1 MQNKPLNIEPFQL
14 TTAVANILNCAIGS
28 LAGPVGY
35 TQTQPYILLRH
46 IRANNKDT
54 VPHTITLYKGATA
67 GSAGGTEF
75 AFANVIIP
83 AQQSVDWYA
92 GAGGA
97 RFDSADFLTGIDATT
112 ANKVTL
118 NMEADIGVS

>member
-1 MQNKPLNIEPFQL
+1 MQNKPLNIEP
-14 TTAVANILNCAIGS
+14 AYISSAAANLLNCGITS

-46 IRANNKDT
+46 IRANNKT
-54 VPHTITLYKGATA
+54 ALPQTITLYKGATGA
-67 GSAGGTEF
+67 SVGGTEF
-75 AFANVIIP
+75 AFANIPIP

-97 RFDSADFLTGIDATT
+97 RFDSTDFLTGICSSASS
-112 ANKVTL
+112 VTL
-118 NMEADIGVS
+118 NIEGDIGLA

>member
-1 MQNKPLNIEPFQL
+1 L
-14 TTAVANILNCAIGS
+14 TTAATNILNCAITS
-28 LAGPVGY
+28 LAGPTGY

-67 GSAGGTEF
+67 GSSGGTEF
-75 AFANVIIP
+75 AFANVVIP
-83 AQQSVDWYA
+83 AQQSVDWFA

-97 RFDSADFLTGIDATT
+97 RFDSTDFLTGIDATS

-118 NMEADIGVS
+118 NMEGDIGLA